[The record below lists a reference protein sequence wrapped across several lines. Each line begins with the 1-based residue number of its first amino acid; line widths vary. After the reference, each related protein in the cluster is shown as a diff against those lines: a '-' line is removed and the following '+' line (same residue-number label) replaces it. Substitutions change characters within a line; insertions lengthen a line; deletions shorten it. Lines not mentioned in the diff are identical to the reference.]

1 MTGRASDAGGPGDDA
16 EVAQGVVMFASRLC
30 GYCRRARALLDSK
43 GVDVREIPVDGEPE
57 QRRRMERLAGA
68 RTVPQIFIHGRH
80 VGGCDQLYALERA
93 GRLDALLSAD
103 AARGRGEPGRER
115 DLPPSAG
122 AD

>member
-1 MTGRASDAGGPGDDA
+1 MTGRVPTDGLEGADAD
-16 EVAQGVVMFASRLC
+16 VARGVVMFASRLC

-43 GVDVREIPVDGEPE
+43 GVDVREILVDGNPD

-103 AARGRGEPGRER
+103 GVRGPAGPDGERG
-115 DLPPSAG
+115 LPPSAG

>member
-1 MTGRASDAGGPGDDA
+1 MTDRAPDAGRPGGDA
-16 EVAQGVVMFASRLC
+16 DVAQGVVMFASRLC

-43 GVDVREIPVDGEPE
+43 DVEVREISVDGQPD
-57 QRRRMERLAGA
+57 QRRRMERLSGA

-93 GRLDALLSAD
+93 GRLDALLSAGG
-103 AARGRGEPGRER
+103 AGGPEETGGERGM
-115 DLPPSAG
+115 PPAAG